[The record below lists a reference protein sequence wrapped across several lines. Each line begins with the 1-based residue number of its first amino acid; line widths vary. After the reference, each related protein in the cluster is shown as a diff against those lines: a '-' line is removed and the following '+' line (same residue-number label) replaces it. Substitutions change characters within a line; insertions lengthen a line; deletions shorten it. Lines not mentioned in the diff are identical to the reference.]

1 MHNAEERSK
10 KEPARLETNHYENA
24 RQATMEGGYEPELYS
39 NLPVSA
45 ELKEL
50 FKSIQR

>member
-1 MHNAEERSK
+1 MSYAEEQKQPTRQNANAYENTREVAVEGAY
-10 KEPARLETNHYENA
+10 EPAQYA
-24 RQATMEGGYEPELYS
+24 